1 MKALI
6 EVLLIDDNSADTDL
20 TAEFL
25 KRSDRAIHLQRVS
38 DGIEAM
44 AFLHR
49 EGKYSGAIKPQLI
62 MLDLN
67 MPGKN
72 GWEVL
77 IDLKSDSALRAI
89 TVVIFTTSRATKDID
104 RCLQLGANSY
114 VSKPNNLEDYASTVN
129 AIGTYWFD
137 VASMLRLEGL

>member
-1 MKALI
+1 
-6 EVLLIDDNSADTDL
+6 
-20 TAEFL
+20 
-25 KRSDRAIHLQRVS
+25 
-38 DGIEAM
+38 
-44 AFLHR
+44 
-49 EGKYSGAIKPQLI
+49 
-62 MLDLN
+62 

>member
-49 EGKYSGAIKPQLI
+49 EGKYSGAIKPQL
-62 MLDLN
+62 
-67 MPGKN
+67 
-72 GWEVL
+72 
-77 IDLKSDSALRAI
+77 
-89 TVVIFTTSRATKDID
+89 
-104 RCLQLGANSY
+104 
-114 VSKPNNLEDYASTVN
+114 
-129 AIGTYWFD
+129 
-137 VASMLRLEGL
+137 